1 MGLQYTFFVS
11 CYLRIYTTVVES
23 MFPLGRVSFFIDA
36 TDNTSLPSKLVHN
49 DVCKMYVFL
58 LVQSYTTASMV
69 YPSHVRAGSLKHS
82 LTQ

>member
-1 MGLQYTFFVS
+1 MGLQYTYFVS

-49 DVCKMYVFL
+49 DVRKMYAFL
-58 LVQSYTTASMV
+58 LVQSYTTV
-69 YPSHVRAGSLKHS
+69 WFIPPTCVRDH
-82 LTQ
+82 